1 MHGREQ
7 RSHNV
12 LAANTG
18 TYWVHSPDCFFPIC
32 QRHPLEHHAGK
43 QGAGTE
49 PLLPRCLT
57 LTQASDTV
65 VQCQSAG
72 DTRMLLGHSRSR
84 PGMLLTALRGTG
96 WLPTGKKD
104 PVQESKMSGVT
115 RLRNLDLTQGTN

>member
-12 LAANTG
+12 LAANTA
-18 TYWVHSPDCFFPIC
+18 TYWVHSPDYFFPIC
-32 QRHPLEHHAGK
+32 QRHPLEHRAGK

-57 LTQASDTV
+57 LTPASDTV

-72 DTRMLLGHSRSR
+72 DMRMLLGHSRSR
-84 PGMLLTALRGTG
+84 PGMLLTAL
-96 WLPTGKKD
+96 
-104 PVQESKMSGVT
+104 
-115 RLRNLDLTQGTN
+115 